1 MNLDFQLDDVK
12 IVQCKEC
19 GVDVKVNVNYP
30 ITQVDCQP
38 WYCPKQTNE
47 VPKTITDS
55 TKT

>member
-38 WYCPKQTNE
+38 WYCPKQTNG
-47 VPKTITDS
+47 VSKTITDS
-55 TKT
+55 IET